1 MELVDN
7 AYKFENDKPVNY
19 YNSTESKL
27 AAPHWKS
34 RYVRALIS
42 EWLPRKAAICYTN
55 KIVLVNILL
64 FSISKQALLQLN
76 YFLVIVNYY
85 EKIQNR
91 LSEWFKLAISTLQ
104 AHQHPTKHL
113 AAFVN

>member
-1 MELVDN
+1 M
-7 AYKFENDKPVNY
+7 
-19 YNSTESKL
+19 
-27 AAPHWKS
+27 
-34 RYVRALIS
+34 
-42 EWLPRKAAICYTN
+42 
-55 KIVLVNILL
+55 
-64 FSISKQALLQLN
+64 QLN

-91 LSEWFKLAISTLQ
+91 LSERFKLAISTLQ